1 MVGRIFVLMEIRN
14 PIYSGSR
21 GFRHRRDETKKSIKN
36 ILSTYECVCAFVK
49 SWPTHFGKSSDLFF
63 IFFLMSAHVTL
74 PFGFNIT
81 QTMIPTHAHYHHGE
95 HQYNQQ
101 WKSSLGC

>member
-1 MVGRIFVLMEIRN
+1 MNV
-14 PIYSGSR
+14 
-21 GFRHRRDETKKSIKN
+21 
-36 ILSTYECVCAFVK
+36 CVCVCEELANTFWK
-49 SWPTHFGKSSDLFF
+49 EFRSIFY
-63 IFFLMSAHVTL
+63 FFLMSAHVTL